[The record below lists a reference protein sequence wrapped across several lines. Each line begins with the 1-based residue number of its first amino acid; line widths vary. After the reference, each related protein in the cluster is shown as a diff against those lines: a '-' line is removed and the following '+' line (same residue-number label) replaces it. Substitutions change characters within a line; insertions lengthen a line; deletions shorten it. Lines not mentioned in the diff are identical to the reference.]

1 MYEEV
6 FVGIDISEDQ
16 LDVHVLP
23 KDMHFVSKND
33 SKGISKLIARLQ
45 KDRPTVIVMEASGG
59 YEIDV
64 ASELGS
70 VGLPVVIVNP
80 RQVRDFARGIGKLAK
95 TDKIDAYVLARFAET
110 TKPVVKPL
118 PTEKEKELKELVAR
132 RRQLIQLRASEKN
145 RSHRARSRRVRDSIA
160 TIIKALDQ
168 EIKEIDD
175 DTQNLIKNSPLWR
188 EKEDLLTSFPGIAS
202 RTATTLVAKLPE
214 LGQADRQEI
223 ACLAGLAPLN
233 KDSGKMRGKRMIA
246 GGRAEVRQALYM
258 AAVSAT
264 RFNPLI
270 RPFYL
275 RLIQAG
281 KPVKVALVAC
291 MRKMLVIIN
300 AMIKRKQPFQA
311 SCP

>member
-59 YEIDV
+59 YEVDV

-70 VGLPVVIVNP
+70 AGLPVVIVNP

-95 TDKIDAYVLARFAET
+95 TDKIDAYVLARFAKT

-118 PTEKEKELKELVAR
+118 PTEKEKELKEFVAR
-132 RRQLIQLRASEKN
+132 RRQLIELRASEKN
-145 RSHRARSRRVRDSIA
+145 RSHRARSQRVRDSIA
-160 TIIKALDQ
+160 KIIKALDQ

-175 DTQNLIKNSPLWR
+175 DTQNLIKNSSLWR
-188 EKEDLLTSFPGIAS
+188 EKEEFLTSFPGIAS

-214 LGQADRQEI
+214 LGHRRIERKSPAWP
-223 ACLAGLAPLN
+223 GW
-233 KDSGKMRGKRMIA
+233 
-246 GGRAEVRQALYM
+246 
-258 AAVSAT
+258 
-264 RFNPLI
+264 
-270 RPFYL
+270 L
-275 RLIQAG
+275 R
-281 KPVKVALVAC
+281 
-291 MRKMLVIIN
+291 
-300 AMIKRKQPFQA
+300 
-311 SCP
+311 